1 MNYRHAFHAGNY
13 GDVFKHA
20 LLVLLLR
27 ALQRK
32 EKGFL
37 YLDTH
42 AGRGA
47 YPLPG
52 APGPGGRAPEWPE
65 GIGRLW
71 TARGLPGPLADYVA
85 LVRAFNERAGAG
97 GDRLRHY
104 PGSPW
109 LAALVRRPQDRLAFR
124 ERQPVE
130 ARVLRRAFAR
140 ERRVTVECG
149 DGYAAPKALLPPL
162 ERRALVLIDP
172 PFEAADEFDAVL
184 GALREGLERLP
195 TGVFAVWYPV
205 TERTRVARFFAGL
218 HELRPP
224 PALVAELAVTAAPE
238 VRMKA
243 CGLLVLNPPW
253 RFADELRPLLPVL
266 AATLGV
272 DAGAAA
278 RCEWLV
284 PET

>member
-13 GDVFKHA
+13 GDVFKHT
-20 LLVLLLR
+20 LLVQLLR

-32 EKGFL
+32 EKGIL

-47 YPLPG
+47 YDLR
-52 APGPGGRAPEWPE
+52 AKTGPAGRAPEWPA

-71 TARGLPGPLADYVA
+71 NAAGLPPPLADYVA
-85 LVRAFNERAGAG
+85 LVRAFNETAGGTGAG
-97 GDRLRHY
+97 PRFY

-109 LAALVRRPQDRLAFR
+109 LAALVRRPQDRLQFW
-124 ERQPVE
+124 ERQPGE
-130 ARVLRRAFAR
+130 AKSLRRRFAGM
-140 ERRVTVECG
+140 RRLTVESG
-149 DGYAAPKALLPPL
+149 DGYAALKSALPPP

-172 PFEAADEFDAVL
+172 PFEAADEFDAIL
-184 GALREGLERLP
+184 AALRHGLERFAG
-195 TGVFAVWYPV
+195 GVYAIWYPV

-218 HELRPP
+218 HALHPP
-224 PALVAELAVTAAPE
+224 PALTAELAVTAAPQ

-253 RFADELRPLLPVL
+253 RFADEVRSVLPAL
-266 AATLGV
+266 AASLGL
-272 DAGAAA
+272 DSGAAA

-284 PET
+284 PER